1 MFKIL
6 SHEGNTNQNY
16 ARDSTVS
23 VRMVTE
29 GKWYLPLH
37 CATASLTELA
47 ILARVV
53 GQVNPQ
59 DTPLPEPYLPQE

>member
-1 MFKIL
+1 
-6 SHEGNTNQNY
+6 
-16 ARDSTVS
+16 
-23 VRMVTE
+23 MVIE

-37 CATASLTELA
+37 FATASLTELA
-47 ILARVV
+47 ILVRVV